1 VERRRLG
8 AERLIGLGVRAER
21 AATVA
26 ETSSAAAAATLDV
39 GPSATE
45 LTLLNAVSICA
56 ESLAADLGALLVTR

>member
-39 GPSATE
+39 GPSANQ
-45 LTLLNAVSICA
+45 LALLISVSICA
-56 ESLAADLGALLVTR
+56 KSLAAERGALLAPR